1 MRSWRPRSLRGRLL
15 AAYAVGMLLTAGLV
29 VLLVASVADFH
40 TDRLMRRALKE
51 AARVVASRLALDT
64 AGRPGEVSMPTDW
77 QWVYDELPHDVEFRV
92 VDAQGNSMAGSRRE
106 GELLP
111 ATLRIDPAQASASL
125 RVEDRTVHV
134 VTVPIEQTKGMYY
147 LQAASSDRLAT
158 LASLPLRRPTRGN
171 VLLTALVS
179 IPVIS
184 ALMLLTL
191 GGLLR
196 PLRDLSAA
204 AARIEPRNL
213 SARLSADSAPEELVP
228 LIDAFNLALER
239 LEQGYRTQQ
248 QFLAAA
254 AHELKTPLALMRGQ
268 VELEGT
274 ADRSTLLADIDVMAR
289 QVQQLLNL
297 AEVSEAGNYQFESID
312 VVDVAMQT
320 VSFMSRMADRK
331 LVHLDL
337 KVPADELRWQGDK
350 SALFTL
356 LKNLLENAIQHSP
369 AGGIVTVSLEV
380 GGLTVHN
387 EGAGIAADH
396 MPLVFERFWRAHGQD
411 DSQHR
416 GVGLGLSICWEI
428 ALAHGWQLRVCDVP
442 SGAMFRLDAPSVA
455 ESI

>member
-1 MRSWRPRSLRGRLL
+1 
-15 AAYAVGMLLTAGLV
+15 
-29 VLLVASVADFH
+29 
-40 TDRLMRRALKE
+40 
-51 AARVVASRLALDT
+51 
-64 AGRPGEVSMPTDW
+64 
-77 QWVYDELPHDVEFRV
+77 
-92 VDAQGNSMAGSRRE
+92 
-106 GELLP
+106 
-111 ATLRIDPAQASASL
+111 
-125 RVEDRTVHV
+125 
-134 VTVPIEQTKGMYY
+134 
-147 LQAASSDRLAT
+147 
-158 LASLPLRRPTRGN
+158 
-171 VLLTALVS
+171 
-179 IPVIS
+179 
-184 ALMLLTL
+184 
-191 GGLLR
+191 
-196 PLRDLSAA
+196 
-204 AARIEPRNL
+204 
-213 SARLSADSAPEELVP
+213 VP

-274 ADRSTLLADIDVMAR
+274 ADRPTLLADIDVMAR